1 MHLSF
6 ALRFGLL
13 AAAALGPLSA
23 RPRAG
28 DLHGRVVDRGTMRP
42 DGSARGIGGVQ
53 VSVYDGQKKIGAA
66 VTNGRGIYRIR
77 KVAVPNVKVV
87 YLARNWRPEQVFRF
101 YHLSPSDTS
110 ARDVYVDATPHE
122 KPAKAPKPGKADNAR
137 DAKAAASGYYPGLAR
152 GFLTLVHQEAFF
164 RENAEDSVVHLSA
177 FFDGRDTSAA
187 YAGAMCELLW
197 AEFLS
202 QDRPIETRYYLASAL
217 YPLLDSLGWGR
228 LAGMKRYL
236 EVDPESVREVS
247 ATLRA
252 AIREPRK
259 LPVPKEVRKTKVPFE
274 LVSQIAS
281 ELLAEPALPEKAKD
295 RFLARWKKAWGKD
308 APGYRDE
315 SDEASFK
322 PIALM
327 GRIASARPQNAEVQ
341 YLKGRGLFAK
351 GDFAGA
357 VDALEQANKLMAT
370 GHPAARYLEAE
381 ALMRLGREAEALGR
395 FQALREAPDAY
406 WKAKGSYGVA
416 VLAEK
421 EGRHSEAANALWKS
435 VRLSPFPEA
444 MDLLAEISLRLTDR
458 GEIEKLLQ
466 EHAQTGDPRSH
477 YWLGRIAEAD
487 TQPGVALDHYK
498 KAWEATPAPE
508 YAEALARLSIAQDE
522 FGSAL
527 SLLEPLR
534 SYLTPSGHASLAE
547 CLLQAGRSA
556 DAAKEFKP
564 VYEAKPTPE
573 TLSRYVEA
581 LLRANRPGEALSVV
595 KAFPDPTHPKARF
608 ALARVQIGNHR
619 PDLARPILES
629 LSKQE
634 ENNADY
640 HHYLGLCY
648 YEDRNWSKA
657 KGEFDDA
664 LKYRQDYL
672 EALYYTGLCA
682 VKLGRPEAAREYFNE
697 LAQRSSPEW
706 KAKGLLGVGLS
717 FAAQGKPE
725 AAENFYARSLL
736 AVESAEAQALL
747 ALSKRRLGAPEQW
760 APLAQKAYAL
770 DHSEPKAVV
779 AMGEALLAQGKKRE
793 ALKHYQEALIDNPNS
808 CDLLA
813 GLARAQSVTGDYTGG
828 RHSSD
833 KAISICP
840 QEPEPYFWAGYAS
853 DKAGNRDEARD
864 FFKAFRKAGGDVA
877 LLPEDYR

>member
-1 MHLSF
+1 MYSAL
-6 ALRFGLL
+6 ALRLGLL
-13 AAAALGPLSA
+13 AVAFGPMSA
-23 RPRAG
+23 RPQAG
-28 DLHGRVVDRGTMRP
+28 DLHGRVIDRGTLRP
-42 DGSARGIGGVQ
+42 DGTARGVGGIQ
-53 VSVYDGQKKIGAA
+53 VAVYDGQKKIGAA

-87 YLARNWRPEQVFRF
+87 YLARHWRPEQVFRF
-101 YHLSPSDTS
+101 YHLSPSDTA
-110 ARDVYVDATPHE
+110 ARDVYLDATPQE
-122 KPAKAPKPGKADNAR
+122 KPGKTAKTGKPNAR
-137 DAKAAASGYYPGLAR
+137 DAKADAGYYPGLAR
-152 GFLTLVHQEAFF
+152 GFLALVRQEAFF
-164 RENAEDSVVHLSA
+164 RENAEDSAVRVSA
-177 FFDGRDTSAA
+177 FFDARDTSAA

-202 QDRPIETRYYLASAL
+202 QDRPVETRYYLAAAL
-217 YPLLDSLGWGR
+217 SPLLDSLGWGR
-228 LAGMKRYL
+228 AQGMKRYL

-247 ATLRA
+247 ADLRA

-259 LPVPKEVRKTKVPFE
+259 LPGPKDVRKAKAPAE
-274 LVSQIAS
+274 LVAQIAS
-281 ELLAEPALPEKAKD
+281 ELLADPSLSEKAKD

-315 SDEASFK
+315 GDEASFK
-322 PIALM
+322 PNALM
-327 GRIASARPQNAEVQ
+327 ARIAMARPLNPEAQ
-341 YLKGRGLFAK
+341 YLKGRGLFAAR
-351 GDFAGA
+351 DYAGA
-357 VDALEQANKLMAT
+357 VDALEQANKLTAN
-370 GHPAARYLEAE
+370 GHSAARYLEAE

-395 FQALREAPDAY
+395 FQALREAPDAF
-406 WKAKGSYGVA
+406 WKARGSYGVA

-435 VRLSPFPEA
+435 VRLSPFQEA
-444 MDLLAEISLRLTDR
+444 VDLLAEISLRFTDR

-466 EHAQTGDPRSH
+466 ERAAMGNPRAH

-487 TQPGVALDHYK
+487 TQPGVALGHYK
-498 KAWEATPAPE
+498 TAWDASPAPE
-508 YAEALARLSIAQDE
+508 YAEALARLNIAQDE
-522 FGSAL
+522 FGPAL
-527 SLLEPLR
+527 SLLEPMR
-534 SYLTPSGHASLAE
+534 PYLTPAGRQSLAE

-556 DAAKEFKP
+556 DAAREFKP

-573 TLSRYVEA
+573 VLSRYVEA
-581 LLRANRPGEALSVV
+581 LLRANRPGEALTVV
-595 KAFPDPTHPKARF
+595 RAFPDPGHPKARF
-608 ALARVQIGNHR
+608 ALARALIGNHR
-619 PDLARPILES
+619 PDQAQPILES

-648 YEDRNWSKA
+648 FAGRNWSKA
-657 KGEFDDA
+657 KGEFDEA
-664 LKYRQDYL
+664 LKYRQDFL
-672 EALYYTGLCA
+672 EALYYTGLCG
-682 VKLGRPEAAREYFNE
+682 VKLGRAEAARDYFNE
-697 LAQRSSPEW
+697 LAQRASPEW

-736 AVESAEAQALL
+736 AVETAEAQALL

-760 APLAQKAYAL
+760 VPLAQKAYAL

-793 ALKHYQEALIDNPNS
+793 ALKHYQEALAGDPNS

-813 GLARAQSVTGDYTGG
+813 GLARAQYVTGDYAAG
-828 RHSSD
+828 RQSSD

-840 QEPEPYFWAGYAS
+840 QEPEPYYWAGYAS